1 MVNGV
6 VSIMASGK
14 SKNDKK
20 ASKEASKKLVK
31 KTKTAKKT
39 LKQLRKEKE
48 AAESLLNY
56 CRSMSNYFAEQ
67 AALEGMLEESSEQQ
81 VGGNALC
88 DKRQFPQR
96 VPRVRGVC
104 SRSYSLPQQ
113 IPRGVRLPIRR
124 DPGDS
129 GRRHPSGKRIR
140 NSGILNSTFSSFFYP
155 SIVPQNNR
163 MGNPGSPWDWIVLI
177 FSFGFEILS
186 SEHARNF
193 DKR

>member
-39 LKQLRKEKE
+39 LKQLKKEKE

-67 AALEGMLEESSEQQ
+67 AALEGMLEESAEQGVGETLCATRDSFLKGFHESEEYSE
-81 VGGNALC
+81 ALAAY
-88 DKRQFPQR
+88 RAIAP
-96 VPRVRGVC
+96 
-104 SRSYSLPQQ
+104 SLFLHRHPTSS
-113 IPRGVRLPIRR
+113 PHRR
-124 DPGDS
+124 P
-129 GRRHPSGKRIR
+129 GRRC
-140 NSGILNSTFSSFFYP
+140 
-155 SIVPQNNR
+155 
-163 MGNPGSPWDWIVLI
+163 
-177 FSFGFEILS
+177 
-186 SEHARNF
+186 EHRSAR
-193 DKR
+193 

>member
-39 LKQLRKEKE
+39 LKQLKKEKE

-67 AALEGMLEESSEQQ
+67 AALEGMLEESAEQGVGETICETRDSFLKGFHESDEYAEALAAYRTRFHEEPVASEEIPELQ
-81 VGGNALC
+81 AE
-88 DKRQFPQR
+88 DT
-96 VPRVRGVC
+96 
-104 SRSYSLPQQ
+104 LP
-113 IPRGVRLPIRR
+113 
-124 DPGDS
+124 
-129 GRRHPSGKRIR
+129 
-140 NSGILNSTFSSFFYP
+140 
-155 SIVPQNNR
+155 
-163 MGNPGSPWDWIVLI
+163 
-177 FSFGFEILS
+177 E
-186 SEHARNF
+186 SESETQEY
-193 DKR
+193 

>member
-81 VGGNALC
+81 VGETLCATRDSFLKGFHESEEYAAALTAYRS
-88 DKRQFPQR
+88 KFHEESAPQSEEIPEIR
-96 VPRVRGVC
+96 AEDT
-104 SRSYSLPQQ
+104 LP
-113 IPRGVRLPIRR
+113 
-124 DPGDS
+124 
-129 GRRHPSGKRIR
+129 
-140 NSGILNSTFSSFFYP
+140 
-155 SIVPQNNR
+155 
-163 MGNPGSPWDWIVLI
+163 
-177 FSFGFEILS
+177 E
-186 SEHARNF
+186 SESETQEY
-193 DKR
+193 